1 MSLDVFTP
9 AELYHQK
16 FYLQSDR
23 LLMSELFNG
32 DPGLDDLMNT
42 TAAARINGYIS
53 GYGSIDALK
62 KEIEGYGLSDE
73 GRQYLLKKVK

>member
-16 FYLQSDR
+16 FYLQADR

-32 DPGLDDLMNT
+32 DPGLDDLMNS

-53 GYGSIDALK
+53 GYGSIDTLK
-62 KEIEGYGLSDE
+62 KEIESYGLSDE
-73 GRQYLLKKVK
+73 GRQYLLKEVK